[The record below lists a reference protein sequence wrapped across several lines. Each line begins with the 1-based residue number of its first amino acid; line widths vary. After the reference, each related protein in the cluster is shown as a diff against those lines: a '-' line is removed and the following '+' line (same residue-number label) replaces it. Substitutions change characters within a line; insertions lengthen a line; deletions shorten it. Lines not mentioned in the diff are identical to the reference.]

1 MAITL
6 GYVTIDCADPR
17 TLGRFW
23 SQALGW
29 SITYEEDDGV
39 LLAGTADACPQLFL
53 QAVPESKTVK
63 NRVHVDLGADDFAAE
78 LGRLVGL
85 GASVFRGRYDA
96 LARYSSRAS
105 TGMWAIPSISMK
117 RILRSRISAN
127 ISPVAIPS
135 RRAASVARRG

>member
-39 LLAGTADACPQLFL
+39 LVAGTAEACPQLFL

-63 NRVHVDLGADDFAAE
+63 NRVHVDLGADDFDAE
-78 LGRLVGL
+78 LERLVGL
-85 GASVFRGRYDA
+85 GRSVLNQTGGGGKQSPGLAGPETNQFC
-96 LARYSSRAS
+96 LARC
-105 TGMWAIPSISMK
+105 
-117 RILRSRISAN
+117 
-127 ISPVAIPS
+127 
-135 RRAASVARRG
+135 

>member
-1 MAITL
+1 MSWLCFCDRAS
-6 GYVTIDCADPR
+6 GVGSSR
-17 TLGRFW
+17 SSVSGRQ
-23 SQALGW
+23 SLGW

-85 GASVFRGRYDA
+85 GAPVLNQTGDDTKQSAV
-96 LARYSSRAS
+96 LADPEGNEFCLA
-105 TGMWAIPSISMK
+105 G
-117 RILRSRISAN
+117 
-127 ISPVAIPS
+127 
-135 RRAASVARRG
+135 

>member
-39 LLAGTADACPQLFL
+39 LVAGTADACPQLFL

-63 NRVHVDLGADDFAAE
+63 NRVHVDLGADDFTAE

-85 GASVFRGRYDA
+85 GASVLNQTGDDTKQSA
-96 LARYSSRAS
+96 VLADPEGNEFCLA
-105 TGMWAIPSISMK
+105 G
-117 RILRSRISAN
+117 
-127 ISPVAIPS
+127 
-135 RRAASVARRG
+135 

>member
-6 GYVTIDCADPR
+6 GYVTIDCADPK

-23 SQALGW
+23 SEALGW
-29 SITYEEDDGV
+29 SITYEEADGV

-85 GASVFRGRYDA
+85 GAYV
-96 LARYSSRAS
+96 LNQ
-105 TGMWAIPSISMK
+105 TGDEQK
-117 RILRSRISAN
+117 QSAGL
-127 ISPVAIPS
+127 PDP
-135 RRAASVARRG
+135 GGKGWCL